1 MGTIMLNAKQT
12 KFVEEYMVDLNAT
25 QAAIRAGYSEKSA
38 SAIGHENLSKPEIQ
52 SELSK
57 RIQERSQRTQVDAD
71 WVVENLVGNH
81 TRAVETDELGHS
93 NKALE
98 LLGKNCGMFTSK
110 LDVEHSVNV
119 TIIKP
124 EEREDE

>member
-1 MGTIMLNAKQT
+1 
-12 KFVEEYMVDLNAT
+12 MVDLNAT
-25 QAAIRAGYSEKSA
+25 QAAIRAGYSKKTA
-38 SAIGHENLSKPEIQ
+38 GAMGHENLQKPQIQ
-52 SELSK
+52 SALAEAML
-57 RIQERSQRTQVDAD
+57 ERSQRTQVDAD

-81 TRAVETDELGHS
+81 TRAVELDELGHS

-98 LLGKNCGMFTSK
+98 LLGKNCCMFTSK

-124 EEREDE
+124 EERDDG